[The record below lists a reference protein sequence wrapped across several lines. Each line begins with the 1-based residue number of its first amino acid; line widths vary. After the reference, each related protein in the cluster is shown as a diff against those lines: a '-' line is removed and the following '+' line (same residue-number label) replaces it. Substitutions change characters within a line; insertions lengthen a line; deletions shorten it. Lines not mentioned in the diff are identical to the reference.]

1 MNRVLALSSIL
12 LAACDQPPLNTEPDA
27 RVTPMGDAFAQGPT
41 ALVVSGIA
49 GESGI
54 MSSLDVN
61 TLTVRENISPAGGVG
76 GDPLVRH
83 IGDRIF
89 VINRFGNN
97 AISIYDAH
105 TLMFVDQ
112 IGTGP
117 GSNPQDVAVVG
128 NFMYAATAGTGGAV
142 KVSLD
147 KGVVTPLDVSVAVGD
162 PDGVPDCVS
171 AYAVGD
177 KVYISCGVFDENF
190 SPRSNGKI
198 AIIDTANNDAVTA
211 ITLPSTNPQ
220 GFIVQSPASS
230 MFGGD
235 LLVPTTPSYT
245 DYSTGCL
252 ARVSTGATPTATCA
266 EGLSNADMC
275 GLIAHADIAPNGVM
289 MWLAITTLDSSFMN
303 PTGTLRA
310 FDLTEGTMWPATSPT
325 TQLIVDTAVCPDNT
339 TVVVLDR
346 KKDTAGIRVYKDN
359 TEVTTVPLAFGLP
372 PLFGNNTLCYDPSAP

>member
-1 MNRVLALSSIL
+1 MKRLYALSLIL
-12 LAACDQPPLNTEPDA
+12 IAACDQNASNTEPDA
-27 RVTPMGDAFAQGPT
+27 AVTPMGDAFASGPT

-54 MSSLDVN
+54 MSALDVN
-61 TLTVRENISPAGGVG
+61 TLTVRENISPAGGIG
-76 GDPLVRH
+76 GDPLLRH

-105 TLMFVDQ
+105 TLLFLDQ
-112 IGTGP
+112 IGTGA

-128 NFMYAATAGTGGAV
+128 NFMYAATAGAGGAV
-142 KVSLD
+142 KVTLD
-147 KGVVTPLDVSVAVGD
+147 TGVVTPIDISAAVGD

-171 AYAVGD
+171 AYAVGAN
-177 KVYISCGVFDENF
+177 VYISCGVFDENF
-190 SPRSNGKI
+190 SPRSNGKL
-198 AIIDTANNDAVTA
+198 AIIDTAHDDAVTA

-230 MFGGD
+230 MFQGD
-235 LLVPTTPSYT
+235 LLVPMTPSYT
-245 DYSTGCL
+245 DYSTGCI
-252 ARVSTGATPTATCA
+252 ARVSTGASPTATCA
-266 EGLSNADMC
+266 EGLSNANM
-275 GLIAHADIAPNGVM
+275 GGVLAHADIAPNGSM

-325 TQLIVDTAVCPDNT
+325 TQLIVDTAVCPDNN
-339 TVVVLDR
+339 TVIVLDR
-346 KKDTAGIRVYKDN
+346 TKDAAGIRVYASN
-359 TEVTTVPLAFGLP
+359 TEVTTMPLTFGLP
-372 PLFGNNTLCYDPSAP
+372 PLFGNNTLCYDPAAP